1 MNGNKLLFYIRQ
13 LDVYKKIESFIRLKG
28 SKTFRCE
35 KNAWNVIVSGIG
47 IIETLGSIISHGTSS
62 KFADVRTHLRKV
74 FQKILSSIWERA
86 KTIPLDI
93 NSLLGKEV
101 RT

>member
-35 KNAWNVIVSGIG
+35 KNA
-47 IIETLGSIISHGTSS
+47 
-62 KFADVRTHLRKV
+62 
-74 FQKILSSIWERA
+74 
-86 KTIPLDI
+86 
-93 NSLLGKEV
+93 
-101 RT
+101 